1 MTEEVSRL
9 SNFGQKVRT
18 KRRKQMMTL
27 KQLAEKTRL
36 SVSYLSEIE
45 RGLAQPSISSFK
57 KIAQA
62 MDFSLFNVS
71 ENQDS
76 SNGYQGWLGSG
87 EDRYV
92 RPSRYPK
99 GVKVVRAGQRKKIMY
114 PNQPNNLHE
123 LLTPDLNRLLEVNYF
138 QCDPGFDSGPDPIVD
153 PPGEKFLFIL
163 KGSVEYRIGE
173 EVVRLNKGD
182 SVSYPGDVPV
192 SFRVLSN
199 ETLEAIGVITPPN
212 F

>member
-1 MTEEVSRL
+1 M
-9 SNFGQKVRT
+9 
-18 KRRKQMMTL
+18 
-27 KQLAEKTRL
+27 
-36 SVSYLSEIE
+36 
-45 RGLAQPSISSFK
+45 
-57 KIAQA
+57 
-62 MDFSLFNVS
+62 
-71 ENQDS
+71 
-76 SNGYQGWLGSG
+76 
-87 EDRYV
+87 
-92 RPSRYPK
+92 YPK

-138 QCDPGFDSGPDPIVD
+138 RCDPGFDSGPDPIVD

-163 KGSVEYRIGE
+163 QGSVEYRIGE

-182 SVSYPGDVPV
+182 SVSYPGDEPV
-192 SFRVLSN
+192 SFRVLGD